1 MGIVRESLNFQRG
14 LSDEQIRD
22 VLFGKYHKGQ
32 ILGNDVNKQ
41 FHNAWNVWLY
51 MYLGEEKETDEFK
64 VLYIGRIQV
73 RGAKAHI
80 DPFYFAHRL
89 GREGEIE
96 LKGQE
101 FLRELSPK
109 EKEQVEKALL
119 SDPKSQ
125 KGLSIAKEITGL
137 TPKL

>member
-1 MGIVRESLNFQRG
+1 MGIVRESLTFQRG

-22 VLFGKYHKGQ
+22 VLLGKYHKGQ

-51 MYLGEEKETDEFK
+51 MYLGEERDTNEFK

-73 RGAKAHI
+73 RGGKAHI
-80 DPFYFAHRL
+80 DPLYH
-89 GREGEIE
+89 GHQGEV
-96 LKGQE
+96 E
-101 FLRELSPK
+101 FRGEEFFRELTSK
-109 EKEQVEKALL
+109 EKNQIEKAIL

-125 KGLSIAKEITGL
+125 KGMSIAKEITGV
-137 TPKL
+137 TPKI

>member
-1 MGIVRESLNFQRG
+1 MGIVRESLTFQRG

-51 MYLGEEKETDEFK
+51 MYLGEERDTKEFK
-64 VLYIGRIQV
+64 ILYIGRIQV

-80 DPFYFAHRL
+80 DPLYH
-89 GREGEIE
+89 GHQGEIE
-96 LKGQE
+96 LRGEE
-101 FLRELSPK
+101 FLRELTPK
-109 EKEQVEKALL
+109 EKQQVQTALL
-119 SDPKSQ
+119 NPKDK
-125 KGLSIAKEITGL
+125 KGLDIAIQIAGI